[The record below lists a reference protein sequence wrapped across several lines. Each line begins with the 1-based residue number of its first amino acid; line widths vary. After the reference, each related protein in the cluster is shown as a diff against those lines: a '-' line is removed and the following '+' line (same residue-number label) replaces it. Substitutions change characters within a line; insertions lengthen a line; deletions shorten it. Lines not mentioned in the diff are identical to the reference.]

1 MLRLTLAA
9 LHLFA
14 LAFGPASVY
23 VRGRALSERP
33 LTIAAVG
40 RAFVADAWWGA
51 AAGLWIITGLW
62 RLLAGTEKSTA
73 YYLGNRV
80 FMAKMSILIV
90 ILVLEIWPMITLTR
104 WRKALKKSA
113 ETWSPDERSAAW
125 ITKISYIQV
134 ALVLLMVVAAVSM
147 ARGYG
152 IAADE
157 LR

>member
-62 RLLAGTEKSTA
+62 RLFEGTEKETG
-73 YYLGNRV
+73 YYFGNRF
-80 FMAKMSILIV
+80 FMAKMSILVV

-104 WRKALKKSA
+104 WRRALKKSA
-113 ETWSPDERSAAW
+113 ETWSPDEHSAAW
-125 ITKISYIQV
+125 ITKTSYIQV
-134 ALVLLMVVAAVSM
+134 VLVLMMLVAAVAM
-147 ARGYG
+147 ARWYG
-152 IAADE
+152 

>member
-14 LAFGPASVY
+14 LAFGPASAY

-33 LTIAAVG
+33 LTIASVS

-51 AAGLWIITGLW
+51 AAGLWIVTGLW
-62 RLLAGTEKSTA
+62 RLLAGSEKATA
-73 YYLGNRV
+73 YYLGNRF

-90 ILVLEIWPMITLTR
+90 ILVLEISPMITLTR
-104 WRKALKKSA
+104 WRRALKKSA
-113 ETWSPDERSAAW
+113 ETWSPDERAAAW
-125 ITKISYIQV
+125 ITKTSYIQV
-134 ALVLLMVVAAVSM
+134 VLVLIMVVAAVSM

-157 LR
+157 IR

>member
-33 LTIAAVG
+33 LTIASVS
-40 RAFVADAWWGA
+40 RAFVADSWWGA
-51 AAGLWIITGLW
+51 AAGLWIITGMW
-62 RLLAGTEKSTA
+62 RLLGGTEKETHF
-73 YYLGNRV
+73 YFDNRF
-80 FMAKMSILIV
+80 FMAKMSILLV
-90 ILVLEIWPMITLTR
+90 ILVLEIRPMVILIR

-113 ETWSPDERSAAW
+113 ETWSPDERAAAW
-125 ITKISYIQV
+125 ITKTSYIQV
-134 ALVLLMVVAAVSM
+134 ALVLMMVVAAVAM
-147 ARGYG
+147 ARWYG
-152 IAADE
+152 

>member
-33 LTIAAVG
+33 LTIASVS
-40 RAFVADAWWGA
+40 RAFVADSWWGA

-62 RLLAGTEKSTA
+62 RLFEGTEKETE
-73 YYLGNRV
+73 YYFGNRF
-80 FMAKMSILIV
+80 FMAKMAILVV
-90 ILVLEIWPMITLTR
+90 ILVLEIRPMIILIR

-113 ETWSPDERSAAW
+113 ETWSPDERAAAW
-125 ITKISYIQV
+125 ITKTSYIQV
-134 ALVLLMVVAAVSM
+134 ALVLMMVVAAVAM
-147 ARGYG
+147 ARWYG
-152 IAADE
+152 
-157 LR
+157 LK

>member
-33 LTIAAVG
+33 LTIASVS
-40 RAFVADAWWGA
+40 RAFVADSWWGA
-51 AAGLWIITGLW
+51 AAGLWIITGMW
-62 RLLAGTEKSTA
+62 RLLGGTEKETHFYFA
-73 YYLGNRV
+73 NRF
-80 FMAKMSILIV
+80 FMAKMSILLV
-90 ILVLEIWPMITLTR
+90 ILVLEIRPMVILIR

-113 ETWSPDERSAAW
+113 ETWSPDEHAAAW
-125 ITKISYIQV
+125 ITKTSYIQV
-134 ALVLLMVVAAVSM
+134 ALVLMMVVAAIAM
-147 ARGYG
+147 ARWYG
-152 IAADE
+152 

>member
-33 LTIAAVG
+33 LTIASVS
-40 RAFVADAWWGA
+40 RAFVADSWWGA
-51 AAGLWIITGLW
+51 AAGLWIITGMW
-62 RLLAGTEKSTA
+62 RLLGGTEKETHF
-73 YYLGNRV
+73 YFDNRF
-80 FMAKMSILIV
+80 FMAKMSILLV
-90 ILVLEIWPMITLTR
+90 ILVLEIRPMVILIR

-113 ETWSPDERSAAW
+113 ETWSPDEGAAAW
-125 ITKISYIQV
+125 ITKTSYIQV
-134 ALVLLMVVAAVSM
+134 ALVLMMVVAAVAM
-147 ARGYG
+147 ARWYG
-152 IAADE
+152 

>member
-1 MLRLTLAA
+1 MLRLALAA

-14 LAFGPASVY
+14 LAFGPASAY

-33 LTIAAVG
+33 LTIASVS
-40 RAFVADAWWGA
+40 RAFIADAWWGA
-51 AAGLWIITGLW
+51 AAGLWIVTGLW
-62 RLLAGTEKSTA
+62 RLLAGSEKSTA
-73 YYLGNRV
+73 YYLSNRF

-113 ETWSPDERSAAW
+113 ETWSPDERAAAW
-125 ITKISYIQV
+125 ITKTSYVQV
-134 ALVLLMVVAAVSM
+134 VLVLMMVVAAVAM
-147 ARGYG
+147 ARWYG
-152 IAADE
+152 

>member
-14 LAFGPASVY
+14 LAFGPSSAY

-40 RAFVADAWWGA
+40 RAFVADTWWGA
-51 AAGLWIITGLW
+51 AAGLWIITGVW
-62 RLLAGTEKSTA
+62 RLFAGTEQTTG
-73 YYLGNRV
+73 YYLGNRF

-90 ILVLEIWPMITLTR
+90 ILVLEIRPMITLTR

-113 ETWSPDERSAAW
+113 ETWSPDERAAAW
-125 ITKISYIQV
+125 ITKTSYIQV
-134 ALVLLMVVAAVSM
+134 VLVLLMVVAAVSM
-147 ARGYG
+147 ARGFG
-152 IAADE
+152 FKGQ
-157 LR
+157 

>member
-33 LTIAAVG
+33 LTIASVS
-40 RAFVADAWWGA
+40 RAFVADSWWGG

-62 RLLAGTEKSTA
+62 RLFEGTEKETG
-73 YYLGNRV
+73 YYFGNRL
-80 FMAKMSILIV
+80 FMAKMSILVV
-90 ILVLEIWPMITLTR
+90 ILVLEIRPMIILSR

-113 ETWSPDERSAAW
+113 ETWSPDERATAW
-125 ITKISYIQV
+125 IPKTSYIQV
-134 ALVLLMVVAAVSM
+134 ALVLMMVVAAVAM
-147 ARGYG
+147 ARWYG
-152 IAADE
+152 
-157 LR
+157 LK

>member
-51 AAGLWIITGLW
+51 AAGLWIVTGVW
-62 RLLAGTEKSTA
+62 RLLAGTEKATG
-73 YYLGNRV
+73 YYLSNR
-80 FMAKMSILIV
+80 FFTAKMSILFV
-90 ILVLEIWPMITLTR
+90 ILVLEVRPMITLRR
-104 WRKALKKSA
+104 WRRALKKSA

-125 ITKISYIQV
+125 ITKTSNIQV
-134 ALVLLMVVAAVSM
+134 VLVLMMLIAAVSM
-147 ARGYG
+147 ARGFG
-152 IAADE
+152 IGADE
-157 LR
+157 IR

>member
-1 MLRLTLAA
+1 M
-9 LHLFA
+9 
-14 LAFGPASVY
+14 Y

-62 RLLAGTEKSTA
+62 RLFEGTEKETG
-73 YYLGNRV
+73 YYFGNRF
-80 FMAKMSILIV
+80 FMAKMSILVV

-104 WRKALKKSA
+104 WRRALKKSA
-113 ETWSPDERSAAW
+113 ETWSPDEHSAAW
-125 ITKISYIQV
+125 ITKTSYIQV
-134 ALVLLMVVAAVSM
+134 VLVLMMLVAAVAM
-147 ARGYG
+147 ARWYG
-152 IAADE
+152 